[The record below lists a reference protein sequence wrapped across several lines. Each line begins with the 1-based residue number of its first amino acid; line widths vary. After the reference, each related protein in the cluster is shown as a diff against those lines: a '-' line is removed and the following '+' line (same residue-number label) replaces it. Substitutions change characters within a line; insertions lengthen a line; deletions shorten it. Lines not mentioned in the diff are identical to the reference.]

1 MIWDTLSPL
10 YDTFETIY
18 NGKCFRGIAEEI
30 KRHITQDDV
39 VLECACGTG
48 VLTLPMA
55 QICQKLTATDY
66 SEGMMKQARK
76 KLEGYSNTTFMR
88 ADIHDLPFEDE
99 HFDVVV
105 AANVIHLVDNP
116 DKALSEM
123 LRVCKTGGRII
134 IPTYIN
140 ETNKSAIIATK
151 LLSMIGVKFN
161 KSFDVDSYKEF
172 FVYHGITVSEYSIVD
187 GRMPCAFAIIEK
199 SPSLMGLYL
208 PKNQSQL

>member
-30 KRHITQDDV
+30 KRHVTRDDT

-48 VLTLPMA
+48 LLTLPMA
-55 QICQKLTATDY
+55 QICKKVTATDY

-76 KLEGYSNTTFMR
+76 KLKGYRNTTFLN
-88 ADIHDLPFEDE
+88 ADILDLPFEDE
-99 HFDVVV
+99 QFDVVV

-116 DKALSEM
+116 GKALSEM
-123 LRVCKTGGRII
+123 QRVCKTGGKII

-140 ETNKSAIIATK
+140 ETSKSAIIAAK
-151 LLSMIGVKFN
+151 LLSMIGVRFK
-161 KSFDVDSYKEF
+161 KSFDFDSYKEF
-172 FVYHGITVSEYSIVD
+172 FIDHNITVSQYSLVD

-199 SPSLMGLYL
+199 
-208 PKNQSQL
+208 